1 MKNLSKLVFRLT
13 SDGRILLDC
22 CSRFADGVGEM
33 DDPMPSFR
41 YVRSQLD
48 FLEERISMI
57 RARLADYER
66 EYAPAEKGGQ
76 Q

>member
-1 MKNLSKLVFRLT
+1 MKTLSKLVFRLI

-33 DDPMPSFR
+33 NDPLPSFR
-41 YVRSQLD
+41 YVRNQLD
-48 FLEERISMI
+48 FLEERISII

-66 EYAPAEKGGQ
+66 EYLPAEKGGQ
-76 Q
+76 R